1 MVLLTPELAERLA
14 SPVTSLVLC
23 WRIVR
28 MDGVAMGFTSHDRD
42 LVVDGMT
49 YRAAPG
55 LLPSAVALSDG
66 LEADTMEMSGVLSAA
81 GLTEAE
87 LAAGRYDG
95 ARLWLFLA
103 DWERPEAGALPL
115 ARGTL
120 GTVTRSDQAFT
131 VELRGPAE
139 VLERPVLE
147 LTSPECRAMLGD
159 RRCRVDL
166 KPLSRETGIVAL
178 TDDTV
183 TVVDAAP
190 GDDLYG
196 YGRLRVLDG
205 AAAGLEAAIAS
216 SAGPVMT
223 LRQPLAVRPAI
234 GDRVMIR
241 EGCDKR
247 FATCRARFGNGDN
260 FRGEPHL
267 PGADLL
273 TRYGGF

>member
-1 MVLLTPELAERLA
+1 MTPLTPELAERLA

-28 MDGVAMGFTSHDRD
+28 LDGVAMGFTSHDRD
-42 LVVDGMT
+42 LVIDGMT

-55 LLPSAVALSDG
+55 LLSSAVALSDG
-66 LEADTMEMSGVLSAA
+66 LEADTMEMSGALSAA
-81 GLTEAE
+81 GLTGAE
-87 LAAGRYDG
+87 LSAGRYDG
-95 ARLWLFLA
+95 ARLRLFMV
-103 DWERPEAGALPL
+103 DWERPDIGMLPL
-115 ARGTL
+115 SRGTL
-120 GTVTRSDQAFT
+120 GNVAQSDQAFT

-139 VLERPVLE
+139 VLEQPVLE

-166 KPLSRETGIVAL
+166 IPLSRETSIAAA
-178 TDDTV
+178 TDDSVTV
-183 TVVDAAP
+183 TQAAP
-190 GDDLYG
+190 GSDRYG

-205 AAAGLEAAIAS
+205 PAAGLDAAIAS
-216 SAGPVMT
+216 SAGLVMT
-223 LRQPLAVRPAI
+223 LRQPLAVMPAI

>member
-1 MVLLTPELAERLA
+1 
-14 SPVTSLVLC
+14 
-23 WRIVR
+23 
-28 MDGVAMGFTSHDRD
+28 
-42 LVVDGMT
+42 
-49 YRAAPG
+49 
-55 LLPSAVALSDG
+55 VALSDG

-81 GLTEAE
+81 GLTGAE
-87 LAAGRYDG
+87 LSAGRYDD
-95 ARLWLFLA
+95 ARLWLFLV
-103 DWERPEAGALPL
+103 DWEQPEAGTLLL

-120 GTVTRSDQAFT
+120 GNVTQRDQAFT

-139 VLERPVLE
+139 ALEQPVLE

-159 RRCRVDL
+159 RRCRIDL
-166 KPLSRETGIVAL
+166 KLLSRETRIVAM

-183 TVVDAAP
+183 TVAAAAM
-190 GDDLYG
+190 GADRYG

-205 AAAGLEAAIAS
+205 PAAGLEAAIAA
-216 SAGPVMT
+216 SAGLVMT
-223 LRQPLAVRPAI
+223 LRQPLTVMPAV

-267 PGADLL
+267 PGTDLL